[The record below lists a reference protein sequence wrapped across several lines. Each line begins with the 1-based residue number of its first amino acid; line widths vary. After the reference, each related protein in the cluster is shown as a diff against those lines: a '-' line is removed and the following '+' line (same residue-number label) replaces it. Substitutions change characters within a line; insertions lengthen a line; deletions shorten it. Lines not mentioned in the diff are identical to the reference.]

1 MSQRKQKKAPSAG
14 EQAEMELRG
23 HFAGRRDGQRINVQL
38 PVEVVCL
45 RCNLSAR
52 TLNMSASGAMLQLLG
67 EDRERSIAELME
79 YCEEVAQLFAAG
91 GTIDFGC
98 GVTRTM
104 EVIRVAAGG
113 LGGVPVPMLACR
125 FKERLQAEDFVS
137 MGLPPPSDEDV
148 AAEAS
153 AGPAAEQ
160 RVTPAAT
167 SKKARKVP
175 AIQELLRWAV
185 DMEATDI
192 HVKAGSPPRLRLCG
206 SLNAVGEEAI
216 SNAEARTMIRNFLTD
231 EQWAEFEE
239 KGDLDVGYALEGIA
253 RFRINVLRTRNTI
266 CAVLRRIPEHVPS
279 LDELGHAPVCK
290 ALSMLKRG
298 LVLVTGGSGSGKS
311 TTLAAMLHHIN
322 SHRPCH
328 IVTLEDPIE
337 YVHEENVAQ
346 ITQRE
351 IGRDTED
358 FNTGLKRVLRQ
369 DPDVIMIGELRDL
382 ETIQLAVTA
391 AETGHL
397 VFATLHTTSAT
408 QTISRIADVFP
419 AEKQRQIRVQLA
431 ATLQGVICQTLMP
444 NLQGGIAVAQEI
456 LVVNDAVRAHIRDAK
471 TPQLR
476 NVIQTGAADGMQSL
490 EDSLNDMVRRNIIS
504 LETAVEF
511 ANTPQHIIGMT
522 TAQVGEGFDPE
533 GTQET
538 EDEEAVEETPRRASW
553 VRR

>member
-104 EVIRVAAGG
+104 
-113 LGGVPVPMLACR
+113 
-125 FKERLQAEDFVS
+125 
-137 MGLPPPSDEDV
+137 
-148 AAEAS
+148 
-153 AGPAAEQ
+153 
-160 RVTPAAT
+160 
-167 SKKARKVP
+167 
-175 AIQELLRWAV
+175 
-185 DMEATDI
+185 
-192 HVKAGSPPRLRLCG
+192 
-206 SLNAVGEEAI
+206 
-216 SNAEARTMIRNFLTD
+216 IRNFLTD

-290 ALSMLKRG
+290 TLSMLKRG

-322 SHRPCH
+322 AHRPCH

-444 NLQGGIAVAQEI
+444 KLQGGIAVAQEI